1 MNSICELLEWDTQF
15 FGSRIARLG
24 RERLDGQSLNGAL
37 DWCHQHKIECLYF
50 LCAPDDN
57 ASVELAEANGFHLAD
72 IRIELN
78 WKAQQSATHSPASI
92 RQANESDLVELQ
104 RIAGQ
109 AFTNTRFSFD
119 NRFAPK
125 EAHKR
130 VTDLYKIW
138 VAGSCQSDDHTV
150 FVAES
155 GKTIAGFITCQFDDA
170 RTGRIGLLALAAD
183 AQGKGYGQSLI
194 QTAQQHFFLAGAN
207 EARVVTQGRNI
218 AAQRLYQSSGFR
230 TCAVALWYH
239 KWF

>member
-1 MNSICELLEWDTQF
+1 MNNICELLEWDAQF

-24 RERLDGQSLNGAL
+24 RERLDAQSLKEAM
-37 DWCHQHKIECLYF
+37 DWCHQHKVECLYF

-57 ASVELAEANGFHLAD
+57 LSVELAEANGFHLAD

-78 WKAQQSATHSPASI
+78 WKPEQTSTHSPANI

-104 RIAGQ
+104 RIAAQ

-119 NRFAPK
+119 NHFA
-125 EAHKR
+125 
-130 VTDLYKIW
+130 VNQVVGLYKTW
-138 VAGSCQSDDHTV
+138 VAGSCHSDTHTV

-155 GKTIAGFITCQFDDA
+155 GKAIAGFITCQFDDLQ
-170 RTGRIGLLALAAD
+170 TGRIGLLALAAD

-194 QTAQQHFFLAGAN
+194 QTAEQHFFLSGAN
-207 EARVVTQGRNI
+207 EVRVVTQGRNI

-230 TCAVALWYH
+230 TRAVALWYH